1 MFKNLYLNKQIAC
14 CEAQLGQSFTFF
26 QEQMLGFGEF
36 WEENDK
42 EVSTVKQMAL
52 LPATNPSMSLV
63 GFWFLV

>member
-26 QEQMLGFGEF
+26 QEQLLGFGEC

-42 EVSTVKQMAL
+42 EVSTVMQRAL
-52 LPATNPSMSLV
+52 LPATSPLMPLV